1 MDYTDLSDD
10 DEYHNQDI
18 ETLVSKIKKEFDID
32 WNVQDSPEIDSNSA
46 YMSALTEL
54 KSDYKKEMA
63 TLLENNKLFKEF
75 STKFN
80 AVEKAVMSIST
91 STQDTYTPKL
101 LEILQEC
108 NDSYNIEKI
117 KTNITN
123 STSKILKFKKEL
135 SITNECGV
143 GNNYICFI
151 CLDRGVDTM
160 INPCG
165 HVACSRCVEMSHFD
179 LCPFCRTNVQ
189 STKKFF
195 V

>member
-1 MDYTDLSDD
+1 MEYAELSDD
-10 DEYHNQDI
+10 DDYHNQDI

-54 KSDYKKEMA
+54 KGDYKKEMA
-63 TLLENNKLFKEF
+63 TLLENNKLFKDF
-75 STKFN
+75 STKFS

-108 NDSYNIEKI
+108 NDSHNIEEIKKKI
-117 KTNITN
+117 IN
-123 STSKILKFKKEL
+123 STSKVLKCKKEL

-165 HVACSRCVEMSHFD
+165 HVACSRCVEMSKFD